1 MVLRSNDTWFS
12 ANLLLTISCLRQ
24 NATLKEQIEVLK
36 DQQVNQRSIIPVQR
50 STTMLSNTN
59 KPKYVPNFRPRVH
72 EAMEEDT
79 GGSITRDKAPQLAD
93 FGKRKSRPSNPA
105 SSVSSSSS
113 SFTTPHN
120 NKAIRPMA
128 LASFDITAIHNDKA
142 SSNNNR
148 LMTRTHL
155 SNARGDNLISL
166 DDDDAE
172 VAPKSMRPT
181 APKARLGFTNT
192 SDRLQ

>member
-1 MVLRSNDTWFS
+1 
-12 ANLLLTISCLRQ
+12 
-24 NATLKEQIEVLK
+24 
-36 DQQVNQRSIIPVQR
+36 
-50 STTMLSNTN
+50 
-59 KPKYVPNFRPRVH
+59 
-72 EAMEEDT
+72 
-79 GGSITRDKAPQLAD
+79 
-93 FGKRKSRPSNPA
+93 
-105 SSVSSSSS
+105 
-113 SFTTPHN
+113 
-120 NKAIRPMA
+120 MA